1 MATREE
7 NIKKINDKLEQLSD
21 EELEKVA
28 GGIKIITMPLS
39 PPVVINDQIN
49 GDGSSNI
56 IVKK

>member
-1 MATREE
+1 MADE
-7 NIKKINDKLEQLSD
+7 KILKDEALSD